1 LYSRD
6 ERRKVMGQE
15 GLPLAIGV
23 IVGAAVL
30 GGLILAGLIVAAVIA
45 L

>member
-1 LYSRD
+1 
-6 ERRKVMGQE
+6 MGQE

>member
-1 LYSRD
+1 
-6 ERRKVMGQE
+6 MGQE

-23 IVGAAVL
+23 VIGAAILGVL
-30 GGLILAGLIVAAVIA
+30 IFAGFVVAAI

>member
-1 LYSRD
+1 
-6 ERRKVMGQE
+6 MGQE

-30 GGLILAGLIVAAVIA
+30 GGLILAGLIVAAVLA
-45 L
+45 V